1 MISTVVKASMST
13 EGSVKERDSKCL
25 TFVSYLKWS

>member
-1 MISTVVKASMST
+1 MISTVVKASISMT

-25 TFVSYLKWS
+25 TFVSYLK